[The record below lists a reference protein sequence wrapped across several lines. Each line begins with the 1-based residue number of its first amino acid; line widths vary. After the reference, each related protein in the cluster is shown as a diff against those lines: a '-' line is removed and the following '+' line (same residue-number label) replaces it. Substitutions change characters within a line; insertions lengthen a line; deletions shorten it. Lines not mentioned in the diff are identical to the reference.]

1 MIPHAINSVF
11 SEIDRPS
18 DWANADWNRI
28 LLYYYQDVWQGK
40 QMLSENEKEKA
51 QDDIQ
56 KLSEGTPLAYV
67 TGVAHFYGRKF
78 DVKPGVLIPRPETE
92 ELVEWVLE
100 SAQNGSQILDIG
112 CGSGCIAVTL
122 KAERNGLKVT
132 AADVSSVALEV
143 TADNAKKL
151 NTDIV
156 VQKFDI
162 LNTEK
167 YSVGK
172 NWDVIVSNPP
182 YVLPTEVSESI
193 KHEPD
198 LALLSPEDDPL
209 FFYRHIESYARI
221 NLKAGGRIFLELSEF
236 YADDTLRLFQSS
248 HWSNGEIRR
257 DLQGKKRMMSAVKLS

>member
-1 MIPHAINSVF
+1 MIPPAISSVF
-11 SEIDRPS
+11 SEIDPPS
-18 DWANADWNRI
+18 NWADADWSRI

-40 QMLSENEKEKA
+40 QMLSENEKEIA
-51 QDDIQ
+51 HDDIQ

-92 ELVEWVLE
+92 ELVEWVLA

-132 AADVSSVALEV
+132 AADVSSMALEV
-143 TADNAKKL
+143 TAENAKKL
-151 NTDIV
+151 DTVIDV
-156 VQKFDI
+156 REFDI
-162 LNTEK
+162 LNSEK

-182 YVLPTEVSESI
+182 YVLPDEVSESI
-193 KHEPD
+193 KYEPE

-209 FFYRHIESYARI
+209 FFYRHIESHARI
-221 NLKAGGRIFLELSEF
+221 NLKVGGRIFLEVSEF
-236 YADDTLRLFQSS
+236 YADDTLRLFQTSY
-248 HWSNGEIRR
+248 WSDGEIRR
-257 DLQGKKRMMSAVKLS
+257 DLQGKKRMMTAVKVS